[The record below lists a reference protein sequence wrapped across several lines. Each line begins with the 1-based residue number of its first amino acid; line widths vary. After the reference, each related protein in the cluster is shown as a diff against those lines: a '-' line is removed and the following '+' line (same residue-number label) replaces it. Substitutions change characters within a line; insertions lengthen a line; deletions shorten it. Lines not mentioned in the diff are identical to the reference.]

1 MSGGRNVS
9 PNGDQY
15 GEFVDEEDR
24 AMAELEEEMNRTRVR
39 TTGSSNRGGASSG
52 SYLPAGAVPRQ
63 NGVLSVHAKEFWFPE
78 CRNCTCCKGFK
89 HGCDCCTGGVDTCA
103 KGDCVDA
110 EHNAKVATDL
120 AARPTPAVSVAATT
134 PVAAPSSVVHR
145 APAPAPRAAGGSFL
159 PPGAVPSSN
168 GVLSVHAK
176 EFWFPECRNCTCCKG
191 FKHGCDCCAGGVD
204 TCAKGDCVDA
214 AHITKVATDLA
225 AKSGS
230 SEKSVDPSYDAV
242 ATGLASAISIASE
255 ITGGNSLTVTPPAP
269 PAHVGNI
276 THTKSGGES
285 NAEPEE
291 MCKFFMSGGG
301 CRFGDTCRFKHP
313 AGVVPPAPSNNIC
326 PFFISGTC
334 QYGDSC
340 RKSHNTY
347 EASGANP
354 SNRAQYM

>member
-1 MSGGRNVS
+1 MSGSRNQS

-39 TTGSSNRGGASSG
+39 TTGASNRGGASSG

-78 CRNCTCCKGFK
+78 CRNCACCKGFK

-103 KGDCVDA
+103 KGDCVDP
-110 EHNAKVATDL
+110 EHTAKVATDL
-120 AARPTPAVSVAATT
+120 AARPTPAVSATT
-134 PVAAPSSVVHR
+134 AAPVSTPSSVAHR
-145 APAPAPRAAGGSFL
+145 APAPAPRSAGGSFL

-214 AHITKVATDLA
+214 EHITKVATDLA
-225 AKSGS
+225 AKSGT
-230 SEKSVDPSYDAV
+230 SEKTVDASSDSVA
-242 ATGLASAISIASE
+242 AGLASAISIASE
-255 ITGGNSLTVTPPAP
+255 ISGGNSLTVTPPAP
-269 PAHVGNI
+269 PAHEGKI
-276 THTKSGGES
+276 THTTS
-285 NAEPEE
+285 NAGPED
-291 MCKFFMSGGG
+291 MCKFYMSGGG
-301 CRFGDTCRFKHP
+301 CRFGDSCRFKHP
-313 AGVVPPAPSNNIC
+313 AGVVPPAPGNNIC

-347 EASGANP
+347 EASGAYP
-354 SNRAQYM
+354 SNMGQCM